1 MVWFK
6 FNKYYTLLI
15 FTVLVFVV
23 VSINLFAQNSQ
34 KLRREDKQLKL
45 KIEKTNEAISKSK
58 TEQASIK
65 KESSIIADSI
75 REHDEYLQN
84 LRTSIQ
90 HTDNDITRQ
99 TTVINA
105 MQADINKLKSEYTV
119 LARKVYRDKLNH
131 SDLLFL
137 LTSESINQAFLRWQ
151 YLKRYDDFRKRQIHF
166 IVNTIQSLQLKM
178 NTLNQFKLAQVYA
191 ADSVQTEKK
200 ELNQDLVENQNELK
214 KLASEEQKLRKA
226 LAHYE
231 LKQQQLTQKI
241 ADVLRINAA
250 KTESRRKRND
260 NSTKVEKSNNINRF
274 TPKEI
279 PKDSDEDIAL
289 AKEFIKN
296 KGKLPWPMKQGHIT
310 RVFGTQP
317 HPTLKGV
324 QVPSKG
330 IDIESAADANVRAI
344 FDGTVMGIFSIPG
357 YDNTVIIKHGIY
369 FTVYTNLSRI
379 QVKTNDSIT
388 TAQVIGQAGKA
399 IENDNYLLHFSLW
412 QTGNIPHNPAIWLKK

>member
-214 KLASEEQKLRKA
+214 KLASEEQK
-226 LAHYE
+226 
-231 LKQQQLTQKI
+231 
-241 ADVLRINAA
+241 
-250 KTESRRKRND
+250 
-260 NSTKVEKSNNINRF
+260 
-274 TPKEI
+274 
-279 PKDSDEDIAL
+279 
-289 AKEFIKN
+289 
-296 KGKLPWPMKQGHIT
+296 
-310 RVFGTQP
+310 
-317 HPTLKGV
+317 
-324 QVPSKG
+324 
-330 IDIESAADANVRAI
+330 
-344 FDGTVMGIFSIPG
+344 
-357 YDNTVIIKHGIY
+357 
-369 FTVYTNLSRI
+369 
-379 QVKTNDSIT
+379 
-388 TAQVIGQAGKA
+388 
-399 IENDNYLLHFSLW
+399 
-412 QTGNIPHNPAIWLKK
+412 